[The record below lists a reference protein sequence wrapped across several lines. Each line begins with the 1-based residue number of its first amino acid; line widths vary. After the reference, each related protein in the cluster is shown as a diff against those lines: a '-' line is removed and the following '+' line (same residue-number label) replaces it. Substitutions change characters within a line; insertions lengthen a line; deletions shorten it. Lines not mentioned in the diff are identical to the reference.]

1 MFTFL
6 FTLLKRAIF
15 LKLLNDYLKIN
26 YPEKYGQVIISIS
39 YNAIYFF
46 TKGQIMF
53 ISIYKNMKK
62 MINTNE
68 TIKLIL
74 DKINVINKS
83 SIEIEYIRNG
93 EILKKCS
100 QNEMNE
106 NEDLLKECDFLIF
119 TDFIDQ
125 RGNKKIVHAKENAN
139 IDYEISE
146 NGFMLLEL
154 YVGDKVYKIDL
165 KTYAYNYY
173 IVGNIIDLNFILYY
187 LNTYYSE
194 KITIEDLNKLDKN
207 NNCYIQALDYNVN
220 KIKIDCLTELIEI
233 TKTGYKIM

>member
-74 DKINVINKS
+74 DKINLSV
-83 SIEIEYIRNG
+83 
-93 EILKKCS
+93 
-100 QNEMNE
+100 
-106 NEDLLKECDFLIF
+106 
-119 TDFIDQ
+119 
-125 RGNKKIVHAKENAN
+125 
-139 IDYEISE
+139 
-146 NGFMLLEL
+146 
-154 YVGDKVYKIDL
+154 
-165 KTYAYNYY
+165 
-173 IVGNIIDLNFILYY
+173 
-187 LNTYYSE
+187 
-194 KITIEDLNKLDKN
+194 
-207 NNCYIQALDYNVN
+207 
-220 KIKIDCLTELIEI
+220 
-233 TKTGYKIM
+233 